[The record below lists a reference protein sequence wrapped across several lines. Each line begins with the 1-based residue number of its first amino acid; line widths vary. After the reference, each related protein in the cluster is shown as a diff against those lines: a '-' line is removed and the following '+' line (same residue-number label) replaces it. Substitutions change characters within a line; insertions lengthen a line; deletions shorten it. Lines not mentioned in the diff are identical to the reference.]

1 MGQLIAKLPHF
12 DIPLEYKIL
21 ILVAFVFIINLPFGY
36 WRDKCRKFSVS
47 WFLAIHIPVPFIYL
61 ARNTLM
67 VPFYWI
73 PILIPPFWG
82 GQKIGSKIRLGK
94 NKKASGQGTG

>member
-1 MGQLIAKLPHF
+1 MPKFHS
-12 DIPLEYKIL
+12 PLAYKIL
-21 ILVAFVFIINLPFGY
+21 TLVAFVFVINLPFGY
-36 WRDKCRKFSVS
+36 WREKCRKFSVS

-61 ARNTLM
+61 ARNTLA

-82 GQKIGSKIRLGK
+82 GQKIGAMFR
-94 NKKASGQGTG
+94 SGRNRKE

>member
-1 MGQLIAKLPHF
+1 MGNIFSKLSSIN
-12 DIPLEYKIL
+12 IPLPYKIAL
-21 ILVAFVFIINLPFGY
+21 LVAFVFLINLPFGY
-36 WRDKCRKFSVS
+36 WRDRCRKFSVS

-61 ARNTLM
+61 ARNTLS

-82 GQKIGSKIRLGK
+82 GQKIGAMLRSGK
-94 NKKASGQGTG
+94 NRNR